1 MLRQHHLAPRM
12 LDHPVGV
19 IIQENRMR
27 RYQQV
32 SGTLFA
38 LIALAQLLRSILG
51 LPAQVGSFAIPI
63 WFSIVA
69 FLVTGSLAIWAF
81 RASPGAA

>member
-1 MLRQHHLAPRM
+1 
-12 LDHPVGV
+12 
-19 IIQENRMR
+19 MR

-51 LPAQVGSFAIPI
+51 LPAQVGNFAIPV